1 LASLKSPR
9 PKEHEILKLIPLA
22 VAIAAALAL
31 AGFAQADTPGCVTK
45 SEYRHVHKGDSIRRV
60 HRIFDTRGR
69 LQEKGTSGGYP
80 AKLRIYKA
88 CGSPSSTVAV
98 QYHKKPSGVW
108 RLAAKSAVWV

>member
-1 LASLKSPR
+1 M
-9 PKEHEILKLIPLA
+9 LKLIPLA
-22 VAIAAALAL
+22 AAIAAALAL
-31 AGFAQADTPGCVTK
+31 AGVAQADTPGCVTK

-88 CGSPSSTVAV
+88 CRSAPYPAVAV
-98 QYHKKPSGVW
+98 SYKKKADGVW
-108 RLAAKSAVWV
+108 RLVAKSKVEVGE

>member
-1 LASLKSPR
+1 M
-9 PKEHEILKLIPLA
+9 LKLIPLA
-22 VAIAAALAL
+22 AAIAAALAL
-31 AGFAQADTPGCVTK
+31 AGVAQADTPGCVTK

-88 CGSPSSTVAV
+88 CRSAPYPAVAV
-98 QYHKKPSGVW
+98 AYKKKADGVW
-108 RLAAKSAVWV
+108 RLVAKSKVGVGE